1 MLEEGKTEEATEH
14 LEAAAKLD
22 PDDAFVHYQLQVA
35 YRRAGRTED
44 ANRELQR
51 YKDIKA
57 SKRGSTALHDGDETK
72 TP

>member
-1 MLEEGKTEEATEH
+1 MEEGKTEEAIGH

-57 SKRGSTALHDGDETK
+57 SKRESVALHEGHEMK